1 MSDTTDDDSSNADDK
16 QNKIFIMLR
25 FFMLCMVM
33 STLFINN
40 VFAQTNSYTDIYLW
54 PNGAPNSNG
63 TEGQTEDDKK
73 GIFKPQ
79 MRVYLPDAGKSTGRA
94 VIALPGGGYSHLAY
108 NHEGYD
114 FAKFFTDQG
123 IAFIV
128 LKYRMPF
135 GNKDVPFSD
144 VIEAIRIT
152 KTNAAKWFINE
163 NKIGI
168 MGSSAGG
175 HLAATIATKSE
186 AATKPAFQIL
196 LYPVITMDSTY
207 THKGSRRNLLG
218 ANPTNEISVAYS
230 NEKQVTATT
239 PKAFIAFSDDDK
251 VVLPTNGTNYY
262 NALHK
267 AGVSASLHIY
277 PSGGHGWG
285 FRDAFKYKDA
295 FLKDLKDW
303 LNSFE

>member
-1 MSDTTDDDSSNADDK
+1 MRYLLLLS
-16 QNKIFIMLR
+16 L
-25 FFMLCMVM
+25 VM
-33 STLFINN
+33 STLLFNPLS
-40 VFAQTNSYTDIYLW
+40 AQNTAYTDISLW
-54 PNGAPNSNG
+54 PDGAPNTNG
-63 TEGQTEDDKK
+63 TENQPEDEKK
-73 GIFKPQ
+73 GIYKPQ
-79 MRVYLPDAGKSTGRA
+79 IRVYLPEASKSTGRA
-94 VIALPGGGYSHLAY
+94 VISLPGGGYSHLAY

-114 FAKFFTDQG
+114 FAPFFLEQG

-135 GNKDVPFSD
+135 GHKEVPFSD
-144 VIEAIRIT
+144 VAEAIRVT
-152 KTNAAKWFINE
+152 KTNAAKWHIAE

-175 HLAATIATKSE
+175 HLAATVATKSD

-207 THKGSRRNLLG
+207 THKGSRKNLLG
-218 ANPTNEISVAYS
+218 ATPTEATSIAYS
-230 NEKQVTATT
+230 NEKQVNAAT

-251 VVLPTNGTNYY
+251 AVLPINGTNYY
-262 NALHK
+262 NALQK
-267 AGVSASLHIY
+267 AGVPASLHIY

-285 FRDAFKYKDA
+285 FRDNFKYKEA

-303 LNSFE
+303 LNSFD

>member
-1 MSDTTDDDSSNADDK
+1 
-16 QNKIFIMLR
+16 
-25 FFMLCMVM
+25 MVM
-33 STLFINN
+33 STLFLNN
-40 VFAQTNSYTDIYLW
+40 VFAQTNTYTDIYLW

-63 TEGQTEDDKK
+63 TEGQPEDDKK

-79 MRVYLPDAGKSTGRA
+79 IRVYLPEASKSTGRA

-135 GNKDVPFSD
+135 GNKEVPFSD
-144 VIEAIRIT
+144 VTEAIRIT
-152 KTNAAKWFINE
+152 KANATKWFINE

-196 LYPVITMDSTY
+196 LYPVITMDTTY
-207 THKGSRRNLLG
+207 THKGSRKNLLG

-285 FRDAFKYKDA
+285 FRDTFKYKEA
-295 FLKDLKDW
+295 FLKDLKNW

>member
-1 MSDTTDDDSSNADDK
+1 
-16 QNKIFIMLR
+16 MLR

-33 STLFINN
+33 STLFLNN
-40 VFAQTNSYTDIYLW
+40 VFAQTNTYTDIYLW

-63 TEGQTEDDKK
+63 TEGQPEDDKK

-79 MRVYLPDAGKSTGRA
+79 IRVYLPEASKSTGRA

-135 GNKDVPFSD
+135 GNKEVPFSD
-144 VIEAIRIT
+144 VTEAIRIT
-152 KTNAAKWFINE
+152 KANATKWFINE

-196 LYPVITMDSTY
+196 LYPVITMDTTY
-207 THKGSRRNLLG
+207 THKGSRKNLLG

-285 FRDAFKYKDA
+285 FRDTFKYKEA
-295 FLKDLKDW
+295 FLKDLKNW